1 MDLAYWGFR
10 RWPFERLLTSDRFFA
25 SPLHDE
31 AMSRLLFLVEEC
43 RRTGFMAGPG
53 GTGKTYLLKLLQQ
66 RAERLGRLT
75 IRADATGLDGHE
87 LISEIASGCHVPC
100 DPDATSAR
108 IWNGIHQRFAA
119 LAVIQQPVVLTID
132 HFDLVDFRC
141 QQAVA
146 RLRQLADAIGM
157 KLTIIL
163 ASRNP
168 LIPSTIQDIVELRID
183 IGPWA
188 ATETARF
195 VQWSIEKAGSS
206 ANLFTDDALDSIHG
220 ITNGIPS
227 GILTLCNL
235 ALLAAQARDEKRV
248 SSDIVEA
255 AHQELMASSIGQG
268 VRQRSDDD
276 RVMVPN

>member
-25 SPLHDE
+25 SPLHE
-31 AMSRLLFLVEEC
+31 ESMARLLFLVEEC
-43 RRTGFMAGPG
+43 RRTGFMIGPG
-53 GTGKTYLLKLLQQ
+53 GTGKTFLLKLLQQ

-75 IRADATGLDGHE
+75 VRIDATGLDGHE
-87 LISEIASGCHVPC
+87 LICEIAARCHVPS

-141 QQAVA
+141 QQTIG
-146 RLRQLADAIGM
+146 RLRQLADAIDV

-168 LIPSTIQDIVELRID
+168 TIPAALEDFVELRID
-183 IGPWA
+183 ISPWA

-195 VQWSIEKAGSS
+195 IQWSVEKAGSPMTI
-206 ANLFTDDALDSIHG
+206 FTDEAVDLIHL
-220 ITNGIPS
+220 TANGIPA
-227 GILTLCNL
+227 GIVTLCSL
-235 ALLAAQARDEKRV
+235 ALLAARARDEKLV
-248 SSDIVEA
+248 SRNIVEA
-255 AHQELMASSIGQG
+255 AHRELMPWSTSPA
-268 VRQRSDDD
+268 RQKSDDD
-276 RVMVPN
+276 RVMVSN